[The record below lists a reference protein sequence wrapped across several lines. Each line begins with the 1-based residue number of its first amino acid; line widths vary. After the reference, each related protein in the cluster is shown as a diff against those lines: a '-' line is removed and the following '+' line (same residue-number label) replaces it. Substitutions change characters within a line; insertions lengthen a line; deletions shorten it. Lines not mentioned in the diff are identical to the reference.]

1 MDASFNLFGDDFA
14 ITVKKP
20 DVKKL
25 VDKVKNPTK
34 KEKDTTEKALKSK
47 KLSMSD
53 RVVLV
58 CERILKVLGH
68 QKKNVV
74 VIRDR

>member
-25 VDKVKNPTK
+25 VDKVKNPAK
-34 KEKDTTEKALKSK
+34 KEKDATEKALKSK

-58 CERILKVLGH
+58 
-68 QKKNVV
+68 
-74 VIRDR
+74 